1 MSQIALTPRQLAA
14 ILRRVRRKADLTQA
28 RLGEKAGLL
37 QETVSKIEGG
47 QGATKIATIFDL
59 LAALDLELE
68 IKPRGK
74 GSAAD
79 IEDAF

>member
-1 MSQIALTPRQLAA
+1 MNQIALTPKQLAA
-14 ILRRVRRKADLTQA
+14 IVRRARRKADLTQA
-28 RLGEKAGLL
+28 RLWEKVGLW

-59 LAALDLELE
+59 LAALDLELA

-74 GSAAD
+74 GSAAE
-79 IEDAF
+79 IEDVF